1 MEEKDTELLQ
11 RIFKQIYEAAY
22 LGENPGISDV
32 LFECEARGEIDDLT
46 SEIFELRQQTS
57 PDFNHYEESKKY
69 DANWGY
75 KVDAIC
81 QRYESLIYAF
91 SYKMFLYGLFL
102 NLNSTENSKDLIA
115 NKNSESVEQK
125 MKLIA
130 DFIDKEEDME
140 TKRRIAKNIVFTEY
154 KKECIKRYELK
165 NSLQP
170 PNKWIFSNF
179 ISKIKNFFND

>member
-22 LGENPGISDV
+22 LGENSEIYDI
-32 LFECEARGEIDDLT
+32 LFECEAGGEIEDLT
-46 SEIFELRQQTS
+46 SEIFELRQETS
-57 PDFNHYEESKKY
+57 PDFNRYEESKKY

-115 NKNSESVEQK
+115 NKNSESVAQK
-125 MKLIA
+125 MKLIS

-140 TKRRIAKNIVFTEY
+140 TKRRIAKNIVFKEY
-154 KKECIKRYELK
+154 KKECIKRYEFE

-170 PNKWIFSNF
+170 PNKGTFSNL
-179 ISKIKNFFND
+179 ISRIKTFFK